1 MSKNIEFINFLGNDD
16 SFPPVLA
23 SSLMPGWYVQSE
35 SYLNGK
41 KAPNSKV
48 DPRTIK
54 RCVPVYD
61 SLTSGYIIRTPADF
75 YIERGENG
83 EPFAYWATEKLL
95 TTHSDFQVQ
104 KHPQRQNNFMFKL
117 TNHWV
122 VKTPKGYSCLFTQPM
137 HHDLP
142 LVAMPAIVD
151 TDVYNERVQLP
162 FTFKDPNFEGLVP
175 AGTPIY
181 QVIPFKRD
189 SWKMNIINFKF
200 YQDIFKKNDWI
211 MKSTLFDAYRNNF
224 WRKKDFK

>member
-1 MSKNIEFINFLGNDD
+1 
-16 SFPPVLA
+16 
-23 SSLMPGWYVQSE
+23 
-35 SYLNGK
+35 
-41 KAPNSKV
+41 
-48 DPRTIK
+48 
-54 RCVPVYD
+54 
-61 SLTSGYIIRTPADF
+61 
-75 YIERGENG
+75 
-83 EPFAYWATEKLL
+83 
-95 TTHSDFQVQ
+95 
-104 KHPQRQNNFMFKL
+104 
-117 TNHWV
+117 
-122 VKTPKGYSCLFTQPM
+122 M

-189 SWKMNIINFKF
+189 SWKMNIVNCKF

-211 MKSTLFDAYRNNF
+211 MKSALFDAYRNNF